1 MTKKQQTAARST
13 DVARLAGVSRSA
25 VSRTFTE
32 GTYVSE
38 ETRQKVLEAAR
49 MLNYSP
55 NAIARS
61 LSKRATG
68 LVGIIAADLY
78 NPVHADM
85 LEKMSR
91 SLQARGFG
99 IVLLVPDT
107 SNFDEFIPRLLSYQV
122 DAVITTVATLD
133 THLPLAA
140 LQTGR
145 PVVMMQQ
152 ILGTNVLNSVSSDDY
167 GGALAAGQL
176 LCRTGHKRIAYIS
189 GRSDTANN
197 RDRERGLRDA
207 LAAHGLVLHSEENGL
222 FQREA
227 AAAATRRLLS
237 QSPRPDAI
245 FCANDLM
252 GLVALQVAREEFSI
266 AVPEDLAI
274 VGYDNSESASWSAP
288 ALTSVGP
295 DMNEMVKLTVD
306 MVVRKIAGGDGSVE
320 HLLVPARLVERQT
333 TRSQAPRP

>member
-1 MTKKQQTAARST
+1 MTKKQQTAARSA

-32 GTYVSE
+32 GAYVSD
-38 ETRQKVLEAAR
+38 ETRRKVLEAAR

-78 NPVHADM
+78 NPVHAQM
-85 LEKMSR
+85 LEAMSR

-140 LQTGR
+140 VQTGR

-152 ILGTNVLNSVSSDDY
+152 ILGANVLNSVSSDDY
-167 GGALAAGQL
+167 GGGHAAGTL
-176 LCRTGHKRIAYIS
+176 LCETGHRRIAYIS

-207 LAAHGLVLHSEENGL
+207 LAAHGLAVYAQANGL
-222 FQREA
+222 FTHEGA
-227 AAAATRRLLS
+227 MTATRQLLS
-237 QSPRPDAI
+237 LSPRPDAI

-252 GLVALQVAREEFSI
+252 ALAALQVSRGEFGM
-266 AVPEDLAI
+266 AVPDDLAI
-274 VGYDNSESASWSAP
+274 VGYDNSAPSMWSWP

-295 DMNEMVKLTVD
+295 DMAEMVSLTVD
-306 MVVRKIAGGDGSVE
+306 MVVRKIATGDATVE
-320 HLLVPARLVERQT
+320 HQVVPVRMVERQT
-333 TRSQAPRP
+333 TRERPTA

>member
-1 MTKKQQTAARST
+1 MTKKQQTAARSA

-32 GTYVSE
+32 GAYVSE
-38 ETRQKVLEAAR
+38 ETRRKVLEAAR

-78 NPVHADM
+78 NPVHAEM
-85 LEKMSR
+85 LEVMSR

-122 DAVITTVATLD
+122 DAVITTVSTLD

-167 GGALAAGQL
+167 GGGQAAGKL
-176 LCRTGHKRIAYIS
+176 LCETGHRRIAYMS
-189 GRSDTANN
+189 GRADTANN

-207 LAAHGLVLHSEENGL
+207 LAAHGLSLHAEENGYFTHEGAL
-222 FQREA
+222 A
-227 AAAATRRLLS
+227 ASRQLLS
-237 QSPRPDAI
+237 LSPRPDAI

-252 GLVALQVAREEFSI
+252 ALVALQVARSEYGL
-266 AVPEDLAI
+266 AVPEDIAI
-274 VGYDNSESASWSAP
+274 VGYDNSAPGIWSSP

-295 DMNEMVKLTVD
+295 DMTDMVNLTVD
-306 MVVRKIAGGDGSVE
+306 MVVRKIATGDATVE
-320 HLLVPARLVERQT
+320 HQVVPIRLIERQT
-333 TRSQAPRP
+333 TRARTT

>member
-1 MTKKQQTAARST
+1 MTKKQQPARSA

-38 ETRQKVLEAAR
+38 ETRRKVLDAAR

-61 LSKRATG
+61 LSKRTTG
-68 LVGIIAADLY
+68 LIGIIAADLY
-78 NPVHADM
+78 NPVHAEM
-85 LEKMSR
+85 LEVMSKG
-91 SLQARGFG
+91 LQARGFG

-167 GGALAAGQL
+167 GGGLLAGHL
-176 LCRTGHKRIAYIS
+176 LCETGHKRIAYMS

-207 LAAHGLVLHSEENGL
+207 LATHGMTLHAEAQGYFTL
-222 FQREA
+222 DGA
-227 AAAATRRLLS
+227 AAAARSLLS
-237 QSPRPDAI
+237 LSSRPDAI

-252 GLVALQVAREEFSI
+252 ALVTLQVARGEFGI
-266 AVPEDLAI
+266 AVPDDLAI
-274 VGYDNSESASWSAP
+274 VGYDNSGPARWSSP
-288 ALTSVGP
+288 GLTSVGP
-295 DMNEMVKLTVD
+295 DMAEMVNLTID
-306 MVVRKIAGGDGSVE
+306 MVVRKIASGDAAIE
-320 HLLVPARLVERQT
+320 HQLVPVRMFERQT
-333 TRSQAPRP
+333 TRYVRK

>member
-1 MTKKQQTAARST
+1 MTKKQQTAARSA

-32 GTYVSE
+32 GAYVSE
-38 ETRQKVLEAAR
+38 ETRKKVLEAAR

-78 NPVHADM
+78 NSVHAEI
-85 LEKMSR
+85 LEKLSKG
-91 SLQARGFG
+91 LQARGYG
-99 IVLLVPDT
+99 VLLLVPDT
-107 SNFDEFIPRLLSYQV
+107 SQFDEFIPRLLSYQV
-122 DAVITTVATLD
+122 DAVITTVSTLD

-152 ILGTNVLNSVSSDDY
+152 LLGTNALNSVSGDDY
-167 GGALAAGQL
+167 GGGYAAGKL
-176 LCRTGHKRIAYIS
+176 LCETGHKRVAYIS

-207 LAAHGLVLHSEENGL
+207 LAAHGMVLHAEEPGYFRL
-222 FQREA
+222 EESALA
-227 AAAATRRLLS
+227 ARRLLS
-237 QSPRPDAI
+237 LAERPDAI
-245 FCANDLM
+245 FCANDATAFAALR
-252 GLVALQVAREEFSI
+252 VASTEFSLS
-266 AVPEDLAI
+266 VPQDLAI
-274 VGYDNSESASWSAP
+274 VGYDNSGPANWSVP
-288 ALTSVGP
+288 GLTSVGP
-295 DMNEMVKLTVD
+295 DVAEMAQLTID
-306 MVVRKIAGGDGSVE
+306 MVTRKLATGDRSVE
-320 HLLVPARLVERQT
+320 HLLVPVRMVERQT
-333 TRSQAPRP
+333 TRKRT